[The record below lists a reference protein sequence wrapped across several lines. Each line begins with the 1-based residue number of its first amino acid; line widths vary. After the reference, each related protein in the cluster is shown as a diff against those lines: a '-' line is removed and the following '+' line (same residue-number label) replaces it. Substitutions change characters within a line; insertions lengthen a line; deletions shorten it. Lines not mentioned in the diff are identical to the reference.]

1 MLCIHI
7 FIFAQAINSPS
18 KDYLGRTH
26 LLSCTH
32 FVRTSYVVQKDI
44 IFDCILAQVIMEQPK
59 KLISSSDSIFI
70 YCAHN
75 FYAVTLVTQMIIMHI
90 I

>member
-1 MLCIHI
+1 MLCKHI

-18 KDYLGRTH
+18 KDYLGCTN

-32 FVRTSYVVQKDI
+32 FVRTSCVVQKRHH
-44 IFDCILAQVIMEQPK
+44 FDCILAQDIMEQPK
-59 KLISSSDSIFI
+59 KLSSDSIFI

-75 FYAVTLVTQMIIMHI
+75 FYVVTLVTQMIIMHI